1 MIGPDRETRS
11 GRIPSR
17 GQRFGSYDS
26 WKRVGEKGR
35 AEADRRTRD
44 RHAAELIGTGES
56 DR

>member
-1 MIGPDRETRS
+1 VIGPDRETRS